1 MYKELRTAVLF
12 VVISI
17 KTYCERSEAEPPKA
31 ASLRERAH
39 SETHI
44 LETESI
50 RNFFNIDFFEK
61 SE

>member
-1 MYKELRTAVLF
+1 MIFMLIIF
-12 VVISI
+12 MNGWIN
-17 KTYCERSEAEPPKA
+17 CERSEAESPKA
-31 ASLRERAH
+31 ASLREGAH